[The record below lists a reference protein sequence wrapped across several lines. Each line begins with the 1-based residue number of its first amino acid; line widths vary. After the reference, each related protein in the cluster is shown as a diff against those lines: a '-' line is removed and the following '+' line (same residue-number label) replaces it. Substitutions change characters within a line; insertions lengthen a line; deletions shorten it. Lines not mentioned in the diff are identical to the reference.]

1 MASSI
6 TSAGAASGMDFESI
20 ISASLEAKR
29 AQLERQTTTQKEE
42 ANIELSGVGQL
53 KSALETFQK
62 ALQAF
67 TEDNAFNAR
76 KVTIDQPEDT
86 KYFTVEAEEDASNM
100 QYDVIVEQL
109 ASTEKISKNFTIGE
123 NENQFQAGTL
133 TFNLGK
139 RENEDGQ
146 MEDVSF
152 TIDIEEGDSLEL
164 IRRKIN
170 ENDYG
175 DANNALTIT
184 ETPKDASDDL
194 VDADGNK
201 LQSLD
206 AFNFAG
212 GTTTPDAG
220 ATTIGGWN
228 YTKAQDAVITLD
240 GQEVRSE
247 SNVFDEQISGIT
259 LTVNRVSEKDD
270 KQNFI
275 SNTLKVEEDY
285 DAVATKM
292 QNFVS
297 AYNTLMSTMDSL
309 YEHNTYT
316 DGENN
321 YDGGYLAGDSM
332 LRSLQTQIQQ
342 KVSSAGMDSKT
353 GQSIYSMGLEFEQDG
368 TLSLDSTAFKEAL
381 TDSYN
386 LVVNAFS
393 GDDGL
398 LKQLDT
404 FIEDYTESQGI
415 LDQRKDQLNSE
426 ISDLEAEE
434 LENEL
439 SQAAELKE
447 LCARAEKTAVTFE
460 SIDPSL
466 ISSDSFFFH
475 KKGES
480 IMKLDKIYNAEK
492 KAEKVRELLCL
503 AAGLGAFLLSI
514 IRRQTEEAS
523 LWFTIVV
530 CAVVAALI
538 ICFFVLWYRSYR
550 R

>member
-53 KSALETFQK
+53 KSALETFQE

-76 KVTIDQPEDT
+76 KVTIDQPDDN
-86 KYFTVEAEEDASNM
+86 KFFTVEAEEDASNM
-100 QYDVIVEQL
+100 QYDVLVTQL

-123 NENQFQAGTL
+123 DENQFQAGTL
-133 TFNLGK
+133 KFEVL
-139 RENEDGQ
+139 RENEDGKT
-146 MEDVSF
+146 EKVSF
-152 TIDIEEGDSLEL
+152 SVDIEEGDSLEL

-175 DANNALTIT
+175 LTANYVKTKDGYTLSIDTGKSGDANNALTIT
-184 ETPKDASDDL
+184 TTAKDANDDL
-194 VDADGNK
+194 VDSDGKK
-201 LQSLD
+201 LKTLD
-206 AFNFAG
+206 AFAFAG
-212 GTTTPDAG
+212 GTASPDSG
-220 ATTIGGWN
+220 ASTIGGWK
-228 YTKAQDAVITLD
+228 YTKAQDAVIELD

-247 SNVFDEQISGIT
+247 TNTFDEQISGIT
-259 LTVNRVSEKDD
+259 LTVNKLSEDGKT
-270 KQNFI
+270 
-275 SNTLKVEEDY
+275 NTLKVEEDY
-285 DAVATKM
+285 DAVSKKM

-309 YEHNTYT
+309 YKHNTYT

-321 YDGGYLAGDSM
+321 YDGGSLAGDSM

-342 KVSSAGMDSKT
+342 KVSSAGMDQQT

-368 TLSLDSTAFKEAL
+368 TLSLDATKFKEAL
-381 TDSYN
+381 SDNYN

-393 GDDGL
+393 GDQGL

-404 FIEDYTESQGI
+404 FVEDYTESQGI

-434 LENEL
+434 ADNEAYLEKYEESLRSKYAYLDTLMSSYNTSLQYL
-439 SQAAELKE
+439 SSAMG
-447 LCARAEKTAVTFE
+447 F
-460 SIDPSL
+460 
-466 ISSDSFFFH
+466 
-475 KKGES
+475 
-480 IMKLDKIYNAEK
+480 
-492 KAEKVRELLCL
+492 
-503 AAGLGAFLLSI
+503 
-514 IRRQTEEAS
+514 
-523 LWFTIVV
+523 
-530 CAVVAALI
+530 
-538 ICFFVLWYRSYR
+538 
-550 R
+550 

>member
-86 KYFTVEAEEDASNM
+86 KYFTVEAEDDASNM
-100 QYDVIVEQL
+100 QYDVIVKQL

-146 MEDVSF
+146 KEDVSF

-175 DANNALTIT
+175 LTANYVKTKDGYTLSIDTGKSGDANNALTIT
-184 ETPKDASDDL
+184 ATPKDASDDL
-194 VDADGNK
+194 KDADGNK

-381 TDSYN
+381 TDNYN

-434 LENEL
+434 LENEEYL
-439 SQAAELKE
+439 TKYE
-447 LCARAEKTAVTFE
+447 E
-460 SIDPSL
+460 SLRSKYAYLDTLMSSYNTSIQYLNSAL
-466 ISSDSFFFH
+466 IS
-475 KKGES
+475 
-480 IMKLDKIYNAEK
+480 Y
-492 KAEKVRELLCL
+492 
-503 AAGLGAFLLSI
+503 
-514 IRRQTEEAS
+514 
-523 LWFTIVV
+523 
-530 CAVVAALI
+530 
-538 ICFFVLWYRSYR
+538 
-550 R
+550 

>member
-53 KSALETFQK
+53 KSALETFQE

-100 QYDVIVEQL
+100 QYDVIVKQL
-109 ASTEKISKNFTIGE
+109 ASTEKISKHFDIGD
-123 NENQFQAGTL
+123 NNKFQAGKL
-133 TFNLGK
+133 TFDLGE
-139 RENEDGQ
+139 REIDGKT
-146 MEDVSF
+146 EKVSF
-152 TIDIEEGDSLEL
+152 TIDIAEGDSLEL

-175 DANNALTIT
+175 LTANYVKAADGSYTLSIDTGKSGDANNALTIT
-184 ETPKDASDDL
+184 AKDTAGNTLPDPTTPADPNDPKSLTLFNFSGGSIGKDGTTIDGWKYTAAKDA
-194 VDADGNK
+194 
-201 LQSLD
+201 
-206 AFNFAG
+206 
-212 GTTTPDAG
+212 
-220 ATTIGGWN
+220 I
-228 YTKAQDAVITLD
+228 ITLD
-240 GQEVRSE
+240 GDDKNAVHSE
-247 SNVFDEQISGIT
+247 TNTFDEQISGIT
-259 LTVNRVSEKDD
+259 LTVNKVSETDD
-270 KQNFI
+270 AGNFKA
-275 SNTLKVEEDY
+275 NTLKVEEDY
-285 DAVATKM
+285 DAVSKKM

-309 YEHNTYT
+309 YKHNTYT

-321 YDGGYLAGDSM
+321 YDGGSLAGDSM

-342 KVSSAGMDSKT
+342 KVSSAGMNDVTK
-353 GQSIYSMGLEFEQDG
+353 QSIYSMGLEFKQDG
-368 TLSLDSTAFKEAL
+368 TLSLDATEFKEAL
-381 TDSYN
+381 ADNYN

-404 FIEDYTESQGI
+404 FVEDYTESQGI

-434 LENEL
+434 ADNEAYLEKYE
-439 SQAAELKE
+439 
-447 LCARAEKTAVTFE
+447 E
-460 SIDPSL
+460 SLRSKYAYLDTLMSSYNTSLQYISSAL
-466 ISSDSFFFH
+466 IS
-475 KKGES
+475 
-480 IMKLDKIYNAEK
+480 Y
-492 KAEKVRELLCL
+492 
-503 AAGLGAFLLSI
+503 
-514 IRRQTEEAS
+514 
-523 LWFTIVV
+523 
-530 CAVVAALI
+530 
-538 ICFFVLWYRSYR
+538 
-550 R
+550 